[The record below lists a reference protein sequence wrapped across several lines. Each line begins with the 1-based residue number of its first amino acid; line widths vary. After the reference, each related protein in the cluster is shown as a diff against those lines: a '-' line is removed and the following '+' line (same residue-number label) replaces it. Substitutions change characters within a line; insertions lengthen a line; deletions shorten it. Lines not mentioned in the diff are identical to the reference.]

1 MIESN
6 KQSLVTIL
14 SLSSLALSLAHF
26 DDDWFN
32 TVCQYFVVSELEE
45 QHFEYCYW
53 FVMEDP
59 KHKNLNIY
67 KN

>member
-1 MIESN
+1 MWLN
-6 KQSLVTIL
+6 KIKSLVTIL

-45 QHFEYCYW
+45 QF
-53 FVMEDP
+53 
-59 KHKNLNIY
+59 NTLNTVIGL
-67 KN
+67 